1 MVLCYSSV
9 FPSCKCPSCVRVSNP
24 EEHRTVIPDEYL
36 KFDDK
41 GLLCAVIQHCQTG
54 QILMV
59 GYMNRES
66 LDITLREHIAC
77 FWSRSRQKL
86 WRKGETSGN
95 VLHVK
100 EIRIDC
106 DGDALLLQC
115 EPVGPTCHTNET
127 SCFYRRVEAD
137 GSLVLAGDGVATA

>member
-1 MVLCYSSV
+1 
-9 FPSCKCPSCVRVSNP
+9 
-24 EEHRTVIPDEYL
+24 VILDDLL

-41 GLLCAVIQHCQTG
+41 GLICAVIQHHETG
-54 QILMV
+54 QVLMV

-66 LDITLREHIAC
+66 LGITLKEQKAC

-86 WRKGETSGN
+86 WLKGETSGN

-106 DGDALLLQC
+106 DGDALVLQC
-115 EPVGPTCHTNET
+115 DPVGPTCHTNET
-127 SCFYRRVEAD
+127 SCFYRRVNED
-137 GSLVLAGDGVATA
+137 ETIVLAGDGVAPA

>member
-1 MVLCYSSV
+1 MSSL
-9 FPSCKCPSCVRVSNP
+9 
-24 EEHRTVIPDEYL
+24 DALL

-41 GLLCAVIQHCQTG
+41 GLLCAVIQHFESG

-66 LDITLREHIAC
+66 LDITLREKKAC

-86 WRKGETSGN
+86 WLKGESSGN

-115 EPVGPTCHTNET
+115 DPVGPTCHTNET
-127 SCFYRRVEAD
+127 SCFYRIIEDNAELR
-137 GSLVLAGDGVATA
+137 LAGDGVATA

>member
-1 MVLCYSSV
+1 MKTL
-9 FPSCKCPSCVRVSNP
+9 
-24 EEHRTVIPDEYL
+24 DEQL
-36 KFDDK
+36 KYDSA
-41 GLLCAVIQHCQTG
+41 GLLCAVIQHHETG

-66 LDITLREHIAC
+66 LQITLDEGQVC
-77 FWSRSRQKL
+77 FWSRSRQEL
-86 WRKGETSGN
+86 WRKGATSGN
-95 VLHVK
+95 VLHLK

-127 SCFYRRVEAD
+127 SCFYRTVGKD
-137 GSLVLAGDGVATA
+137 GTLTLAGDGVAAE